1 MTEVL
6 KFILKE
12 LKIKLK
18 EKVERYYFTEVAHN
32 TLYSTLNAYSIF
44 QKEEE

>member
-18 EKVERYYFTEVAHN
+18 EKVETNYFTEVAHN
-32 TLYSTLNAYSIF
+32 TLYSTLNAYSTVK
-44 QKEEE
+44 KEEG